1 MAQVLYGECVRSGEA
16 MVVRISA
23 LADAGCDLE
32 TEAGP
37 GPLPMDGECA
47 LWIGAMG
54 PFAATARHKDAGHLA
69 LRFKEPLPVAIVT
82 HFNGG

>member
-1 MAQVLYGECVRSGEA
+1 MGQFVYGECVRSGEA
-16 MVVRISA
+16 MIVRISA
-23 LADAGCDLE
+23 LADLGCDLE
-32 TEAGP
+32 ADGQLGP
-37 GPLPMDGECA
+37 VPIDGECA

-54 PFAATARHKDAGHLA
+54 PFAATAQHKDAGHLA